1 MTENAEEMRRP
12 DPVQGDARTLGIDV
26 KNASGFQPNS
36 GIDTLMAV
44 TNSSD
49 PLRVTMSFTDYP
61 AQVFASQ
68 AAVNNVDLEVVAPDG
83 VTVYKGNVITNGQS
97 APGGNADAI
106 NSTEMVILNNPPTG
120 VYRVR
125 AIVRSVN
132 QGAAQGM
139 SLVINGRVTA
149 AIPR

>member
-1 MTENAEEMRRP
+1 MYRRLVVP
-12 DPVQGDARTLGIDV
+12 
-26 KNASGFQPNS
+26 
-36 GIDTLMAV
+36 LMAIV
-44 TNSSD
+44 ATIALVMVVSPTDASAERRLGGD
-49 PLRVTMSFTDYP
+49 TYVFGGELRIDQPVSGSV
-61 AQVFASQ
+61 Q
-68 AAVNNVDLEVVAPDG
+68 
-83 VTVYKGNVITNGQS
+83 VYKGNVITNGQS

-139 SLVINGRVTA
+139 SLVINGRVTP